1 MNQSSEEILSQVP
14 PTELHNFDCQIN
26 PQFMMRQKN
35 LKDGMIWLA
44 VYDEDILSSN
54 IKQKIAYCTDNR
66 LP

>member
-1 MNQSSEEILSQVP
+1 
-14 PTELHNFDCQIN
+14 
-26 PQFMMRQKN
+26 MRQKN

-54 IKQKIAYCTDNR
+54 INQKIAYCTDNR